1 MIVTSAKEELDF
13 PIYCVAEMF
22 FSLFLFVCFV
32 YIFLFKIYVS
42 YRVFN
47 CILVHFIPLYLT
59 LSFTSFYSFTGIYIL
74 FLYRYLYFTHSFS
87 LFYFIYSFFHVHV
100 YTVRAYFTHSFSLF
114 YSIFVYS
121 FSLLYTVPA
130 WVGLYRVVSLCVRVC
145 LCADVLSLSCVCQSV
160 TILDG

>member
-1 MIVTSAKEELDF
+1 M
-13 PIYCVAEMF
+13 
-22 FSLFLFVCFV
+22 
-32 YIFLFKIYVS
+32 
-42 YRVFN
+42 
-47 CILVHFIPLYLT
+47 HFIPLYLT

-74 FLYRYLYFTHSFS
+74 FLYRYLYFTYSFSLFYFIYSFSMYTVRAYFTHSFS
-87 LFYFIYSFFHVHV
+87 LFYFIYSFSM

-160 TILDG
+160 TILYGWRCVLCTIITFI

>member
-1 MIVTSAKEELDF
+1 MHFSA
-13 PIYCVAEMF
+13 
-22 FSLFLFVCFV
+22 
-32 YIFLFKIYVS
+32 
-42 YRVFN
+42 
-47 CILVHFIPLYLT
+47 
-59 LSFTSFYSFTGIYIL
+59 FYSFISYPFFYFIL
-74 FLYRYLYFTHSFS
+74 FLYRYLYFIPLPVFIFHSFFFFI
-87 LFYFIYSFFHVHV
+87 LFYLLFFHVHV

-160 TILDG
+160 TILDGWRCVLCTVLTFI

>member
-1 MIVTSAKEELDF
+1 M
-13 PIYCVAEMF
+13 
-22 FSLFLFVCFV
+22 
-32 YIFLFKIYVS
+32 
-42 YRVFN
+42 FN

-87 LFYFIYSFFHVHV
+87 LFYFIYSFSM
-100 YTVRAYFTHSFSLF
+100 YTVRAYFTHSFSLI

-160 TILDG
+160 TILYGWRCVLCTIITFI

>member
-1 MIVTSAKEELDF
+1 MT
-13 PIYCVAEMF
+13 EMF
-22 FSLFLFVCFV
+22 GEAWSPMSVPDLA
-32 YIFLFKIYVS
+32 
-42 YRVFN
+42 
-47 CILVHFIPLYLT
+47 PDDDDD
-59 LSFTSFYSFTGIYIL
+59 IL
-74 FLYRYLYFTHSFS
+74 FLYRYKFIFHSFFFFI
-87 LFYFIYSFFHVHV
+87 LFYLLFFHVHV